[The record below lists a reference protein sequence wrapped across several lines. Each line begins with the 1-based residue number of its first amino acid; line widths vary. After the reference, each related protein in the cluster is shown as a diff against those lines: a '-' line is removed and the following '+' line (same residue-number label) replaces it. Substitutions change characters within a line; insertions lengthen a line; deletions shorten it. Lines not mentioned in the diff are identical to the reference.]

1 MVAAKASTFN
11 CQPLITD
18 LNGVETLDLSTKLLE
33 TSNYYEIFSLP
44 AGWQIDRTVLDGRYR
59 QLQREFHPDRYAAKG
74 DVEKRLAVQTTSLI
88 NQAYETLKSPLKR
101 AQYMLELED
110 IDAGQE
116 SHITSDMS
124 FLMKQIEFRE
134 NLEEIRDSADP
145 LAGLEAMRD
154 DLQAQYLQLQED
166 FQTQYANAKHSA
178 DNYNDALDTVAKM
191 QFFAKLLDE
200 IEQREEELE
209 DF

>member
-1 MVAAKASTFN
+1 M
-11 CQPLITD
+11 
-18 LNGVETLDLSTKLLE
+18 DLSTKLLE
-33 TSNYYEIFSLP
+33 TSNYYQIFSLP
-44 AGWQIDRTVLDGRYR
+44 SGWQVDRTLLDSRYR

-74 DVEKRLAVQTTSLI
+74 DVEKRLAVQATSLI
-88 NQAYETLKSPLKR
+88 NQAYETLKTPLKR

-110 IDAGQE
+110 INANQE

-124 FLMKQIEFRE
+124 FLMQQIEFRE
-134 NLEEIRDSADP
+134 ALEDIRESADP

-154 DLQAQYLQLQED
+154 DVQAQYQQLQET
-166 FQTQYANAKHSA
+166 FEAQHKLT
-178 DNYNDALDTVAKM
+178 NYNDALDTVAKM

>member
-1 MVAAKASTFN
+1 M
-11 CQPLITD
+11 
-18 LNGVETLDLSTKLLE
+18 DLSTKLLE
-33 TSNYYEIFSLP
+33 TSNFYEIFSLP
-44 AGWQIDRTVLDGRYR
+44 SSWQVDRPVLDSRYR
-59 QLQREFHPDRYAAKG
+59 QLQREFHPDRFAAKG

-134 NLEEIRDSADP
+134 ALEDIRDSADP
-145 LAGLEAMRD
+145 LAGLDSMRD
-154 DLQAQYLQLQED
+154 DVEAQYLQLQVD
-166 FQTQYANAKHSA
+166 FEAQHSA
-178 DNYNDALDTVAKM
+178 AQQSAAQQSAANYNDALDTVAKM

>member
-1 MVAAKASTFN
+1 
-11 CQPLITD
+11 
-18 LNGVETLDLSTKLLE
+18 LDLSTKLLE
-33 TSNYYEIFSLP
+33 TSNFFVIFSLP
-44 AGWQIDRTVLDGRYR
+44 AIWQIDRGLLDSRYR

-101 AQYMLELED
+101 AQYLLELED

-116 SHITSDMS
+116 SHITSDMN
-124 FLMKQIEFRE
+124 FLMAQIEFRE
-134 NLEEIRDSADP
+134 TLEDIRDCADP
-145 LAGLEAMRD
+145 LAGLDSMRGD
-154 DLQAQYLQLQED
+154 VEAQYLQLQVD
-166 FQTQYANAKHSA
+166 FEAQHRASKQSA
-178 DNYNDALDTVAKM
+178 SNYNDALDTVAKM

-209 DF
+209 DI

>member
-1 MVAAKASTFN
+1 
-11 CQPLITD
+11 
-18 LNGVETLDLSTKLLE
+18 
-33 TSNYYEIFSLP
+33 
-44 AGWQIDRTVLDGRYR
+44 
-59 QLQREFHPDRYAAKG
+59 
-74 DVEKRLAVQTTSLI
+74 
-88 NQAYETLKSPLKR
+88 
-101 AQYMLELED
+101 MLELED
-110 IDAGQE
+110 IDADQE

-124 FLMKQIEFRE
+124 FLMKQIAFRE
-134 NLEEIRDSADP
+134 NLEDIRDSADP

-154 DLQAQYLQLQED
+154 DVQAQYLQLQED
-166 FQTQYANAKHSA
+166 FQAQYRTAQHHAGKHSA

>member
-1 MVAAKASTFN
+1 M
-11 CQPLITD
+11 
-18 LNGVETLDLSTKLLE
+18 DLSTKLLE
-33 TSNYYEIFSLP
+33 TSNFYEIFSLP
-44 AGWQIDRTVLDGRYR
+44 SSWQVDRPVLDSRYR
-59 QLQREFHPDRYAAKG
+59 QLQREFHPDRFAAKG

-134 NLEEIRDSADP
+134 ALEDIRDSADP
-145 LAGLEAMRD
+145 LAGLERMRD
-154 DLQAQYLQLQED
+154 DVEAQYLQLQVD
-166 FQTQYANAKHSA
+166 FEAQHRAAQQSA
-178 DNYNDALDTVAKM
+178 ANYNDALDTVAKM

>member
-1 MVAAKASTFN
+1 M
-11 CQPLITD
+11 
-18 LNGVETLDLSTKLLE
+18 DLSTKLLE

-44 AGWQIDRTVLDGRYR
+44 AGWQIDRTVLDSRYR
-59 QLQREFHPDRYAAKG
+59 QLQREFHPDRFATSG
-74 DVEKRLAVQTTSLI
+74 VVEKRLAVQTTSLI

-116 SHITSDMS
+116 SHITSDMG

-134 NLEEIRDSADP
+134 ALEEIRDSADP
-145 LAGLEAMRD
+145 LAGLDSMRD
-154 DLQAQYLQLQED
+154 DIEAQYLQLQED
-166 FQTQYANAKHSA
+166 FQSQHSA
-178 DNYNDALDTVAKM
+178 ANYNNALDTVAKM